1 MTTHAPQT
9 IDDSSEKTGRTLDG
23 HRLCAT
29 CLHPMAGSPIERHC
43 SSNILFA
50 RCTECGA
57 PSPLI
62 EYPTL
67 TPWVTQ
73 LRGLAACAVLLL
85 TLLAFIVQTLLA
97 WSAMALAVYVPE
109 NEVFSRVLL
118 EMNQASKAIAPN
130 PLAEPAAWLL
140 TPDGQAAL
148 TSSTDSSVY
157 FAVLT
162 LAGSGAFL
170 IAMCSGMLAGVV
182 CLRLRALPRMLIAN
196 LAHLVLAA
204 MWCAICDLDREAPWS
219 TVNSLDWS
227 DLVQSNDSAT
237 RWILAF
243 AALLL
248 GGAVGGLLGPLM
260 LRTLAKTVF
269 PPREREL
276 VSWIWTFGGMKVP
289 K

>member
-9 IDDSSEKTGRTLDG
+9 IDDSSEKTGRTLHG

-29 CLHPMAGSPIERHC
+29 CLHPMAGSPIERHR

-62 EYPTL
+62 EYPAL
-67 TPWVTQ
+67 TPWITQ
-73 LRGLAACAVLLL
+73 LHGLAACAVLLL

-97 WSAMALAVYVPE
+97 WGATALAVYVPE
-109 NEVFSRVLL
+109 NELLSRVLS
-118 EMNQASKAIAPN
+118 EMNQASKASGGN
-130 PLAEPAAWLL
+130 PINGPAAWLL
-140 TPDGQAAL
+140 TPDGQAAV
-148 TSSTDSSVY
+148 TSSADSSVY
-157 FAVLT
+157 FAILA
-162 LAGSGAFL
+162 LAGGGAFL
-170 IAMCSGMLAGVV
+170 IAMCSGMLAGAA

-204 MWCAICDLDREAPWS
+204 LWCAIYDHAGQAPWS
-219 TVNSLDWS
+219 TGNALGWS
-227 DLVQSNDSAT
+227 SIVQSNGCAT
-237 RWILAF
+237 RWGLAF

-248 GGAVGGLLGPLM
+248 GGAVGGLVGPSA
-260 LRTLAKTVF
+260 LRTLAKTVL
-269 PPREREL
+269 PPRQREL